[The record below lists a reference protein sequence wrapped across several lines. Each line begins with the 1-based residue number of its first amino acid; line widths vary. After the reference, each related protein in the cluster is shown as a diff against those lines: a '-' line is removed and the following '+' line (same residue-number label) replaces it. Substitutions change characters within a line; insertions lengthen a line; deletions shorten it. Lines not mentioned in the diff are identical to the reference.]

1 MGPLRGVID
10 PADTSGRRN
19 AYMHAVHCRVLEK
32 ELRSAQPLGRALDFG
47 CGTGRFLAR
56 LAAHASYVCA
66 VDREPAMVEAAR
78 FHAGQFAARIE
89 VWSSET
95 TPFDADTFDFVL
107 CSGVLC
113 VTPPYLF
120 DRSVKEMSRVLRAG
134 GRLLLLEHIDESR
147 ALTEARYR
155 GALYAAG
162 FDVVRVYVFRSG
174 TSALTTLVTKSGMI
188 PRLAYPLLATLEV
201 AWNRRRC
208 DVEVPSTYME
218 CAIIACKREATASSY

>member
-1 MGPLRGVID
+1 
-10 PADTSGRRN
+10 
-19 AYMHAVHCRVLEK
+19 
-32 ELRSAQPLGRALDFG
+32 
-47 CGTGRFLAR
+47 
-56 LAAHASYVCA
+56 
-66 VDREPAMVEAAR
+66 
-78 FHAGQFAARIE
+78 
-89 VWSSET
+89 
-95 TPFDADTFDFVL
+95 
-107 CSGVLC
+107 
-113 VTPPYLF
+113 
-120 DRSVKEMSRVLRAG
+120 MSRVLRAG

-218 CAIIACKREATASSY
+218 CAIIARKREATASSY